1 MVGTGGVRTR
11 NDKVQERRVGA
22 GQEEGS
28 ASTCVGRGASGSCSQ
43 DFLAECSGQPF
54 FAPSTL
60 GDEWERSSSVCSR
73 RCWCPWYSGGQEAH
87 PAPALNVWGSDTIP
101 CAAVEVQYGQW

>member
-1 MVGTGGVRTR
+1 M
-11 NDKVQERRVGA
+11 
-22 GQEEGS
+22 
-28 ASTCVGRGASGSCSQ
+28 CVGRGASGSCSQ

-60 GDEWERSSSVCSR
+60 GDEWERSSSVCSG

-87 PAPALNVWGSDTIP
+87 PAPALTFWGLTPSRVLLSRFSTGSGEPSWNVALAWSWVVREGFLE
-101 CAAVEVQYGQW
+101 EVDC